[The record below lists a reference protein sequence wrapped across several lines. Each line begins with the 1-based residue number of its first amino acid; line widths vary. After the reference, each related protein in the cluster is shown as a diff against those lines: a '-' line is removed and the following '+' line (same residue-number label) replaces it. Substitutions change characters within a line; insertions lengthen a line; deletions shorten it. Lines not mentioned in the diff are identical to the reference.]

1 MKNHYRL
8 AFIVI
13 PVFLLFSCSSM
24 NSKTENTVL
33 LKYENITGIK
43 AYNGDGTV
51 VLTVATDVYD
61 HYIAKDDR
69 KDKILG
75 ISIMKTESIL
85 EEEYGNNP
93 FNNTFV
99 ALYNDL
105 VIRGFAP
112 TEIVYYSNDTKS
124 ADTIVVFEG
133 EKEILVSR
141 FSYYL
146 VD

>member
-1 MKNHYRL
+1 MNKLYKL
-8 AFIVI
+8 IFSLI
-13 PVFLLFSCSSM
+13 PVYLFLSCSSLDTK
-24 NSKTENTVL
+24 NENAAL
-33 LKYENITGIK
+33 LEYENIKDIK

-51 VLTVATDVYD
+51 VLTVATNAYD
-61 HYIAKDDR
+61 HYIANDDR

-75 ISIMKTESIL
+75 ISIMKTESIM
-85 EEEYGNNP
+85 EDGYGDNP
-93 FNNTFV
+93 FHNTLI
-99 ALYNDL
+99 ALYKDL
-105 VIRGFAP
+105 VMRGFTP
-112 TEIVYYSNDTKS
+112 TVIVYYSNDTKS